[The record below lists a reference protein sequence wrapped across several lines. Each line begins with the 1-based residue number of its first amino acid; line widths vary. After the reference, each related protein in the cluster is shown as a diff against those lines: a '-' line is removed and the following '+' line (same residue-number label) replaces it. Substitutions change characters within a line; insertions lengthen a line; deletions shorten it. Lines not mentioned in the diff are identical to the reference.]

1 MSKSKKYKT
10 EKNYEK
16 EKHKE
21 DCGCGCGNECECDE
35 NCTCD
40 GSCTCDG
47 NEHECNCTEHCVC
60 DENLHEEECRE
71 NEFKLD
77 LQRLQAE
84 FDNYRKRN
92 EFITEKSREDGIIL
106 AVNKILPVLDSFKS
120 AKMQVQDE
128 KFLESLDLIEK
139 QFLHC
144 LSDLK
149 VEKIDAEGKQFDPK
163 LHNAVLSGTDEEKED
178 NEILEVYQDGYRLND
193 RIIRHSVVR
202 INKLN

>member
-1 MSKSKKYKT
+1 MSKKKNKP
-10 EKNYEK
+10 EKDFEK

-21 DCGCGCGNECECDE
+21 ECSCGCENECKCDE

-40 GSCTCDG
+40 ESECTCG
-47 NEHECNCTEHCVC
+47 ENCTCNET
-60 DENLHEEECRE
+60 LHEEECRE
-71 NEFKLD
+71 SEFKLD

-92 EFITEKSREDGIIL
+92 EQISEKSKEDGVIY

-128 KFLESLDLIEK
+128 KFLESLNLIEK

-163 LHNAVLSGTDEEKED
+163 FHNAVLSGIDEEKED
-178 NEILEVYQDGYRLND
+178 NEILEVYQDGYKLND

>member
-1 MSKSKKYKT
+1 MSKKKNKP
-10 EKNYEK
+10 EKDFEK

-21 DCGCGCGNECECDE
+21 ECTCGCENECKCDE
-35 NCTCD
+35 NCTCKEENE
-40 GSCTCDG
+40 CTCG
-47 NEHECNCTEHCVC
+47 ENCTCNEI
-60 DENLHEEECRE
+60 LHEEECRE
-71 NEFKLD
+71 SEFKLD

-92 EFITEKSREDGIIL
+92 EQISEKSKEDGVIY

-128 KFLESLDLIEK
+128 KFLESLNLIEK

-163 LHNAVLSGTDEEKED
+163 FHNAVLSGADEEKED
-178 NEILEVYQDGYRLND
+178 NEILEVYQDGYKLND

>member
-1 MSKSKKYKT
+1 MSKNKKYKT
-10 EKNYEK
+10 EKNFEK
-16 EKHKE
+16 EKHKNQCT
-21 DCGCGCGNECECDE
+21 CGCEEAECLCDDT
-35 NCTCD
+35 CTCKQED
-40 GSCTCDG
+40 VDDCACGEHCTC
-47 NEHECNCTEHCVC
+47 EEV
-60 DENLHEEECRE
+60 LHEEDCRE

-92 EFITEKSREDGIIL
+92 EHISEKSKEDGVIY

-128 KFLESLDLIEK
+128 KFLESLNLIEK

-149 VEKIDAEGKQFDPK
+149 VEKIDAEGQQFDPK
-163 LHNAVLSGTDEEKED
+163 FHNAVLSGKDETKAD
-178 NEILEVYQDGYRLND
+178 NEILEVYQDGFKLND

-202 INKLN
+202 INKLD

>member
-1 MSKSKKYKT
+1 MSKKKT
-10 EKNYEK
+10 EKNFEK

-21 DCGCGCGNECECDE
+21 KCTCGCEEE
-35 NCTCD
+35 CTCEETCNCCEEEQECSC
-40 GSCTCDG
+40 GEHCTC
-47 NEHECNCTEHCVC
+47 NEK
-60 DENLHEEECRE
+60 LHEEDCRE
-71 NEFKLD
+71 DEFKLD

-92 EFITEKSREDGIIL
+92 EQISLKSREDGVIF

-128 KFLESLDLIEK
+128 TFLESLNLIEK

-149 VEKIDAEGKQFDPK
+149 VEKIDAEGKQFDPNF
-163 LHNAVLSGTDEEKED
+163 HNAVLSSSEEDKED
-178 NEILEVYQDGYRLND
+178 NEILEVYQDGYKLND

>member
-10 EKNYEK
+10 EKNFDK

-21 DCGCGCGNECECDE
+21 NCSCCCE
-35 NCTCD
+35 N
-40 GSCTCDG
+40 
-47 NEHECNCTEHCVC
+47 ECNCDETCTCNEEEHVCSCGEHCTC
-60 DENLHEEECRE
+60 NETLHEEECRE
-71 NEFKLD
+71 DEFKLD

-92 EFITEKSREDGIIL
+92 ELVSEKSKEDGVIF

-128 KFLESLDLIEK
+128 NFLESLNLIEK
-139 QFLHC
+139 QFLNC

-149 VEKIDAEGKQFDPK
+149 VEKIEAEGKQFDPK
-163 LHNAVLSGTDEEKED
+163 FHNAVLSGKDEEKED
-178 NEILEVYQDGYRLND
+178 NEILEVYQDGYKLND